1 MESYLQFLPKDLITL
16 LERYVYGPIRLNVRF
31 LDNNIINITWIL
43 SIDGSISVYI
53 GIQCTRDA
61 IRYFIYHED
70 AYIGN
75 DRGSKEVYVYRA
87 ANNRIEITSAAIVI
101 HLNAEI
107 SRVVLDKLELIV
119 NETRLDQNTY

>member
-1 MESYLQFLPKDLITL
+1 MGTYLQRLPKDLITL

-31 LDNNIINITWIL
+31 LDNIINITWII

-87 ANNRIEITSAAIVI
+87 ANNRIEITSAAIVV
-101 HLNAEI
+101 HLSAEI
-107 SRVVLDKLELIV
+107 SRVVLDKLELII